1 MTHHSTD
8 VLTSDNLSVQSKKQ
22 RKVWRNLKDLITI
35 NVTEM
40 LSIAKASVHTMA
52 PFGAFLECT
61 ILEMKLWELELFSL
75 NRRPYLCSHLPN
87 WKSGGTDFSVTQL

>member
-8 VLTSDNLSVQSKKQ
+8 VLTSDNLSVQGRKQ

-40 LSIAKASVHTMA
+40 LFIAKAGVHTMA
-52 PFGAFLECT
+52 SFGAFLECT
-61 ILEMKLWELELFSL
+61 ILK
-75 NRRPYLCSHLPN
+75 
-87 WKSGGTDFSVTQL
+87 